1 MKVSVAWIAVGI
13 IIGIFLYFTVEG
25 FSIYEQFTNTEGFA
39 DADSYADSTDIN
51 ITTCPADTASY
62 VDGGGRTVCCE
73 GSVNNGKCSGKNVC
87 SLSEA
92 IGGLPTCSAW
102 LDAYLEN
109 KGNKRCPPSMP
120 KYYENKATQSGCT
133 AGHRNAEGTAP
144 AATTNK
150 FCTLYRSE
158 NDALLKLDSCENQ
171 KMLEEA
177 KCLSKPTTRVLHNWG
192 GVPPPVYCSGIDTG
206 SLTPIACLD
215 DASFIRAADHWAKVY
230 PPYMKNWKEQSVNW
244 GAQWKMNFCSAV
256 QKVTIDKSMSM
267 RDLESYQ
274 VFN

>member
-13 IIGIFLYFTVEG
+13 IIVIVLYFTVEG
-25 FSIYEQFTNTEGFA
+25 FSIYEQFTNQVEGFA
-39 DADSYADSTDIN
+39 DAEEIDIK

-62 VDGGGRTVCCE
+62 IDSGGRTVCCE
-73 GSVNNGKCSGKNVC
+73 GTVDNGKCSGKNVC

-92 IGGLPTCSAW
+92 IDGLPTCSAW

-120 KYYENKATQSGCT
+120 KYYETKGATQAGCT
-133 AGHRNAEGTAP
+133 AGNRNAQGTAP
-144 AATTNK
+144 AANTNK

-158 NDALLKLDSCENQ
+158 QDSMLKLDSCENQ
-171 KMLEEA
+171 KILEEA
-177 KCLSKPTTRVLHNWG
+177 KCLSKPTTRVLNDWN
-192 GVPPPVYCSGIDTG
+192 GVIPPPVNCSGIDTG
-206 SLTPIACLD
+206 SLTPISCLD
-215 DASFIRAADHWAKVY
+215 DAAFIRAADYWAKVY
-230 PPYMKNWKEQSVNW
+230 PPYMKNWKEQSINW
-244 GAQWKMNFCSAV
+244 GAQWKMNFCSVV

-274 VFN
+274 VFK